1 MSQPRK
7 LDKKLCL
14 DKSKQKS
21 FVLKGK
27 RKSSSMQ
34 SFTEKVG
41 FNAGGKWYLLLV
53 FFACDA
59 GVKDWM
65 FKLSLYGQCFSVA
78 VFICIYQE
86 WKLNL
91 QQRSSTTAWSWERG
105 REHKSCNPR
114 VKLSMR
120 TQVFLQLLFSSYP
133 AELLLWSQCLGEWV
147 TKRDSGAGRWGMYI
161 FFFLKFI
168 YWWEP

>member
-41 FNAGGKWYLLLV
+41 FNVGWGGEWHLLLV

-65 FKLSLYGQCFSVA
+65 LKLSLYGQYFSIA
-78 VFICIYQE
+78 VFIYQE
-86 WKLNL
+86 N
-91 QQRSSTTAWSWERG
+91 
-105 REHKSCNPR
+105 
-114 VKLSMR
+114 
-120 TQVFLQLLFSSYP
+120 
-133 AELLLWSQCLGEWV
+133 
-147 TKRDSGAGRWGMYI
+147 
-161 FFFLKFI
+161 
-168 YWWEP
+168 

>member
-41 FNAGGKWYLLLV
+41 FNGGGKWYLSLV
-53 FFACDA
+53 FLHAMQ
-59 GVKDWM
+59 VSKIW
-65 FKLSLYGQCFSVA
+65 
-78 VFICIYQE
+78 
-86 WKLNL
+86 
-91 QQRSSTTAWSWERG
+91 RSSCHYMFSIFQLSSFYVYIFI
-105 REHKSCNPR
+105 KSKNWLLNNVAIQQCGLGTEEESITHSNP
-114 VKLSMR
+114 KTNLSMR
-120 TQVFLQLLFSSYP
+120 TLVFCTYGGMTRFLPSRTAPLKPMFRWVGCLEEGASGGGCNRWVILFV
-133 AELLLWSQCLGEWV
+133 CL
-147 TKRDSGAGRWGMYI
+147 
-161 FFFLKFI
+161 F
-168 YWWEP
+168 

>member
-41 FNAGGKWYLLLV
+41 FNGGRRMREIV
-53 FFACDA
+53 F
-59 GVKDWM
+59 V
-65 FKLSLYGQCFSVA
+65 V
-78 VFICIYQE
+78 
-86 WKLNL
+86 
-91 QQRSSTTAWSWERG
+91 
-105 REHKSCNPR
+105 
-114 VKLSMR
+114 
-120 TQVFLQLLFSSYP
+120 VFLH
-133 AELLLWSQCLGEWV
+133 A
-147 TKRDSGAGRWGMYI
+147 M
-161 FFFLKFI
+161 
-168 YWWEP
+168 

>member
-41 FNAGGKWYLLLV
+41 FNGGGGGKWYLSLV
-53 FFACDA
+53 FLHAMEVTDLT
-59 GVKDWM
+59 
-65 FKLSLYGQCFSVA
+65 FKLSFYVQYFSV
-78 VFICIYQE
+78 VFSICIY
-86 WKLNL
+86 L
-91 QQRSSTTAWSWERG
+91 S
-105 REHKSCNPR
+105 R
-114 VKLSMR
+114 VIID
-120 TQVFLQLLFSSYP
+120 
-133 AELLLWSQCLGEWV
+133 SQIV
-147 TKRDSGAGRWGMYI
+147 
-161 FFFLKFI
+161 
-168 YWWEP
+168 

>member
-41 FNAGGKWYLLLV
+41 FTGGEMVSLAGLFACNAGI
-53 FFACDA
+53 
-59 GVKDWM
+59 KDLT
-65 FKLSLYGQCFSVA
+65 FKLSLYVQYFSLV
-78 VFICIYQE
+78 VLTYIYQE
-86 WKLNL
+86 
-91 QQRSSTTAWSWERG
+91 
-105 REHKSCNPR
+105 
-114 VKLSMR
+114 
-120 TQVFLQLLFSSYP
+120 
-133 AELLLWSQCLGEWV
+133 
-147 TKRDSGAGRWGMYI
+147 
-161 FFFLKFI
+161 
-168 YWWEP
+168 

>member
-41 FNAGGKWYLLLV
+41 FDGGIGNDISCLFACLFVCDLGTKSDVQVVIACSVFVSYLLYVYL
-53 FFACDA
+53 
-59 GVKDWM
+59 
-65 FKLSLYGQCFSVA
+65 
-78 VFICIYQE
+78 
-86 WKLNL
+86 
-91 QQRSSTTAWSWERG
+91 
-105 REHKSCNPR
+105 P
-114 VKLSMR
+114 
-120 TQVFLQLLFSSYP
+120 
-133 AELLLWSQCLGEWV
+133 
-147 TKRDSGAGRWGMYI
+147 
-161 FFFLKFI
+161 
-168 YWWEP
+168 